1 MSQVYDIGLA
11 AQCNEAVRQAK
22 DLLRRRIRQKAQL
35 EGVRPRY
42 AVTEKE
48 ILQLAIVHHEEAVS
62 QNKENRAVLRAA
74 RQGGWLSF
82 RPDIEGK
89 LVSCED
95 EKWCRTLIEGSD
107 RIPKDP
113 FFKNRGMWIEEGVVQ
128 DLTPE
133 QAKEASLTAFR
144 PETVQEHEQ
153 VAQGVVVDF
162 AGSEANREDAG
173 LSMVA
178 GSVLELCQSE
188 EDREFLKDLMESRER
203 SEARKKRLAEIAAAP
218 SQIPKVKHR
227 LTSKTKCKRKG
238 RVELKEL
245 RKEWKKKQGTKT
257 AEQAASK
264 IVLSVGK
271 KRSNGGS
278 LVKALKKKIMSEAP
292 KKQKKDAE
300 KEKPKLEQKDA
311 EKEKPKLEQKGTKK
325 AEKKK
330 EEIKKA
336 KAEQEQLRKDH
347 PLFAKTVRIVG
358 DGQARMD

>member
-42 AVTEKE
+42 VVTEKE
-48 ILQLAIVHHEEAVS
+48 ILQLAIVHHEEAVR
-62 QNKENRAVLRAA
+62 QNKENRSVLRAA

-82 RPDIEGK
+82 RPDIEDK
-89 LVSCED
+89 LVSCEN

-107 RIPKDP
+107 RLPKDP

-133 QAKEASLTAFR
+133 QAKQASLTAFR

-162 AGSEANREDAG
+162 AGSEANREDAC

-178 GSVLELCQSE
+178 GSVLDLCQSE
-188 EDREFLKDLMESRER
+188 EDRKFLKDIMESRQR
-203 SEARKKRLAEIAAAP
+203 SEARQARLSEIADAP
-218 SQIPKVKHR
+218 SQIKTVRRRVTK
-227 LTSKTKCKRKG
+227 KTKEK
-238 RVELKEL
+238 VELKEL

-271 KRSNGGS
+271 KRKTGS
-278 LVKALKKKIMSEAP
+278 LAKAIRVKI
-292 KKQKKDAE
+292 KKQAKK
-300 KEKPKLEQKDA
+300 KDA
-311 EKEKPKLEQKGTKK
+311 EKEKPKLEQKGTKQ

-336 KAEQEQLRKDH
+336 KAQKEQLRKDH
-347 PLFAKTVRIVG
+347 PLFAKLVRIVG

>member
-35 EGVRPRY
+35 EGVNPRY
-42 AVTEKE
+42 VVTEKE

-62 QNKENRAVLRAA
+62 QNKKNRAVLRAA

-82 RPDIEGK
+82 RPDIEDK

-107 RIPKDP
+107 RLPKDP

-133 QAKEASLTAFR
+133 QAKEASVTAFR
-144 PETVQEHEQ
+144 PETAQEHEQ

-173 LSMVA
+173 LGMVA
-178 GSVLELCQSE
+178 GSVLDLCQSE
-188 EDREFLKDLMESRER
+188 EDRKFLKDSMESRQR
-203 SEARKKRLAEIAAAP
+203 SEARQRRLSEIADAP
-218 SQIPKVKHR
+218 SQIKTVRRRITK
-227 LTSKTKCKRKG
+227 KTKEK
-238 RVELKEL
+238 VELKEL

-271 KRSNGGS
+271 KRKTGS
-278 LVKALKKKIMSEAP
+278 LLKALRTKIQKQAP
-292 KKQKKDAE
+292 KKGAE

-336 KAEQEQLRKDH
+336 KTDQEQLRKDH